1 MRAKYSVNTG
11 GCMVVLR
18 WLPKNHLASVLLLEQ
33 LADEPPSLSE
43 NSAGTPGR
51 QRFAADAPIPQLRMH
66 GTSPGDK
73 SCLGQVVLWSSIM
86 SLHQQNRPK
95 FGEMTLPYLAPSE
108 AVNSPIFSPALRSCS
123 MELALGATRIASG
136 SGSHQP
142 FLLAPAMHSTP
153 GRKPN
158 GRLKIKVE
166 QATCDQ
172 CRLNKVCRCSP
183 PAIPVDV
190 KRSAYGCCSF
200 VSYLENRVGELERKL
215 KHVRMFIFGINLNR
229 ELETLAQLPA
239 LPPPQPTFT
248 HLSPSTSTPQSSP
261 SPAATPFQHI
271 PAQNEPPVL
280 NSAPALL
287 KQVRQVTLSSPLAQ
301 APRLKND
308 MYWSATASTKEEEP
322 RFHGTS
328 SGEILLRDAKEI
340 RREYVPWAGSG
351 KILRRRHEFWEAPL
365 PERRC
370 RDAELDPVELPPADL
385 IRSLVNLFFRHMN
398 TFYPI
403 FHRGWF
409 EHRLL
414 SGAHLASDTTG
425 RTFARLLLLVCAVA
439 SRWSSDPRVFIQGQ
453 TLSAGYEFFR
463 RAGPVTWAV
472 RAHHWWWSI
481 GRPKRVPSSQLCS
494 FMAPRHTTPDGSFW
508 ELGSALRR
516 MSEPTEGRKGT
527 QSRMNSTSALFG
539 LLPRSPPKLFTPP
552 SPRSRPLNFPES
564 TTCMPDWALI
574 CLDRSVC
581 STLDLFWIDRCVVD
595 VLCPSAALG
604 RPSAMQDTDS
614 DLEPLIEIDDED
626 WPIEGARSQDLEK
639 PSRLS
644 YFNGLIGITR
654 ILGRAI
660 QTLVRLIYKRQ
671 LAAVISRVQYALDRT
686 KRQMGLVGSQKEGEL
701 LVDLQRH
708 LEQWKQ
714 TIPSHLRIETASG
727 IFVEQA
733 IALWSTYH
741 HVNIIIHREF
751 ITKESVLTA
760 NCLNRC
766 RRSAHECARLL
777 DLQLRSEE
785 CHIIPVTVQAAF
797 SSAMVLTFDLLSG
810 EKASRND
817 RGDPWPS
824 TEDWYPKVEKE
835 ANLKTCM
842 LILELAE
849 TKYYIAGRWHDTL
862 KEFLHSGVKLDSFRP
877 EHKVQGSSP
886 SIDQPPANRRD
897 SGSMPGPGEPYP
909 FNFTYDPPRGPSYG
923 PEQVSGMVA
932 GTATSSPSLSVAAYN
947 TFVLP
952 YTTPSNV
959 PAAVYPHSA
968 YLPDAYYGGDTAIPF
983 PGYVSQLNFDPNQG
997 REEEYEWERQ
1007 ASYVVL

>member
-1 MRAKYSVNTG
+1 
-11 GCMVVLR
+11 
-18 WLPKNHLASVLLLEQ
+18 
-33 LADEPPSLSE
+33 
-43 NSAGTPGR
+43 
-51 QRFAADAPIPQLRMH
+51 
-66 GTSPGDK
+66 
-73 SCLGQVVLWSSIM
+73 
-86 SLHQQNRPK
+86 
-95 FGEMTLPYLAPSE
+95 
-108 AVNSPIFSPALRSCS
+108 
-123 MELALGATRIASG
+123 
-136 SGSHQP
+136 
-142 FLLAPAMHSTP
+142 MHSTP

-172 CRLNKVCRCSP
+172 CRLNKVQCLAPDSVEERCRQCKASATNCTWVIGPRPFGRSP
-183 PAIPVDV
+183 PSP
-190 KRSAYGCCSF
+190 SF

-215 KHVRMFIFGINLNR
+215 KHILPGINLNR

-472 RAHHWWWSI
+472 RAQPSI
-481 GRPKRVPSSQLCS
+481 YDVQICILSAMFLHGTSTHYAGWVVLGIGIRLAQDVGAHRRKEGDTIENELYKR
-494 FMAPRHTTPDGSFW
+494 AFW
-508 ELGSALRR
+508 TLLIFDR
-516 MSEPTEGRKGT
+516 M
-527 QSRMNSTSALFG
+527 
-539 LLPRSPPKLFTPP
+539 
-552 SPRSRPLNFPES
+552 
-564 TTCMPDWALI
+564 I
-574 CLDRSVC
+574 C
-581 STLDLFWIDRCVVD
+581 
-595 VLCPSAALG
+595 AALG

-660 QTLVRLIYKRQ
+660 QTL
-671 LAAVISRVQYALDRT
+671 YALDRT

-952 YTTPSNV
+952 YTAPSNV

-1007 ASYVVL
+1007 ASTSQWQQHIYNPWYTQGGNAPQGR

>member
-1 MRAKYSVNTG
+1 MAVRYN
-11 GCMVVLR
+11 
-18 WLPKNHLASVLLLEQ
+18 ASRPTRLK
-33 LADEPPSLSE
+33 S
-43 NSAGTPGR
+43 
-51 QRFAADAPIPQLRMH
+51 AAD
-66 GTSPGDK
+66 
-73 SCLGQVVLWSSIM
+73 
-86 SLHQQNRPK
+86 N
-95 FGEMTLPYLAPSE
+95 
-108 AVNSPIFSPALRSCS
+108 
-123 MELALGATRIASG
+123 
-136 SGSHQP
+136 
-142 FLLAPAMHSTP
+142 
-153 GRKPN
+153 
-158 GRLKIKVE
+158 
-166 QATCDQ
+166 
-172 CRLNKVCRCSP
+172 
-183 PAIPVDV
+183 V
-190 KRSAYGCCSF
+190 K
-200 VSYLENRVGELERKL
+200 
-215 KHVRMFIFGINLNR
+215 
-229 ELETLAQLPA
+229 
-239 LPPPQPTFT
+239 LPPPIAPGSLVLDRLDALHLPLPLQP
-248 HLSPSTSTPQSSP
+248 LSLRLALRRRRFNIFPLRMTAGAEFCASTPQTSP
-261 SPAATPFQHI
+261 PSHTF
-271 PAQNEPPVL
+271 
-280 NSAPALL
+280 
-287 KQVRQVTLSSPLAQ
+287 LSSGTST
-301 APRLKND
+301 RLKND

-472 RAHHWWWSI
+472 RAQPSI
-481 GRPKRVPSSQLCS
+481 YDVQICILSAMFLHGTSTHYAGWVVLGIGIRLAQDVGAHRRKEGDTIENELYKR
-494 FMAPRHTTPDGSFW
+494 AFW
-508 ELGSALRR
+508 TLLIFDR
-516 MSEPTEGRKGT
+516 M
-527 QSRMNSTSALFG
+527 
-539 LLPRSPPKLFTPP
+539 
-552 SPRSRPLNFPES
+552 
-564 TTCMPDWALI
+564 I
-574 CLDRSVC
+574 C
-581 STLDLFWIDRCVVD
+581 
-595 VLCPSAALG
+595 AALG

-660 QTLVRLIYKRQ
+660 QTL
-671 LAAVISRVQYALDRT
+671 YALDRT

-817 RGDPWPS
+817 EAIHGHP
-824 TEDWYPKVEKE
+824 PK
-835 ANLKTCM
+835 T
-842 LILELAE
+842 
-849 TKYYIAGRWHDTL
+849 GTL
-862 KEFLHSGVKLDSFRP
+862 KP

-952 YTTPSNV
+952 YTAPSNV

-968 YLPDAYYGGDTAIPF
+968 YLPDAEEKKNTSGRDKPRSQWQQHIYNPWYTQGGNAP
-983 PGYVSQLNFDPNQG
+983 QG
-997 REEEYEWERQ
+997 R
-1007 ASYVVL
+1007 